1 MHGFCVLIP
10 NYVANHVVFWL
21 NFCRESRCF
30 GDTFRPLKKL
40 IVTQKGFFA
49 GLTQYDEM
57 RWSIPLVTTLD
68 E

>member
-30 GDTFRPLKKL
+30 GDTFRPLKML

-49 GLTQYDEM
+49 GLFEVGAKMSKYEK
-57 RWSIPLVTTLD
+57 IAIFA
-68 E
+68 